1 MSRELSE
8 ELVKSPA
15 FRWIP
20 GMLARCA
27 RNFHG
32 PARIESLDGVEYGL
46 TVRPGQDGPTFVSP
60 HDWVEI
66 GTFPRDTSLPDLND
80 PATVGCLLA
89 LLDEATG
96 GCWRVVETP
105 VDGNIWR
112 QVEFYAP
119 PEACAVMGATPGAAL
134 AHALIALGG
143 EG

>member
-20 GMLARCA
+20 GMLAVVEEFPPLRLVEEA
-27 RNFHG
+27 MPFVWWGQSGSTAYEH
-32 PARIESLDGVEYGL
+32 AHSLQGDV
-46 TVRPGQDGPTFVSP
+46 V
-60 HDWVEI
+60 
-66 GTFPRDTSLPDLND
+66 PDLDD

-105 VDGNIWR
+105 VDGKIWR